1 MGKKRLVISLLLT
14 IFFVFLLQP
23 FYSTGNLLTSFL
35 ATKNHKLYRMDVFAS
50 GASTNKVE
58 LVSHTP
64 NAVFQSPNWF
74 KNPKWRKDKGNGS
87 VIHGA
92 LKSKWQDSLIKLKV
106 KGDGKLFIS
115 LRGEDKRINGKRYP
129 VLVDYKKLVVNGK
142 PVLLGRKTIWHDR
155 PFNYSLPV
163 KNGDVVTLEVTARTH
178 HFRWS
183 DLRYV
188 YDVNFKILF
197 TVFILSFLF
206 SYKFVQYVA
215 RFKIL
220 EHHSRIDIVFLCAF
234 FALLFVPML
243 KINPADK
250 SLQENRML
258 AKYPALFVSNG
269 LNLKFGSLFEKW
281 FNDRFWGREW
291 LLNLFTYINYGLNN
305 YLRNNVAFFNTDTKW
320 AFLNNGF
327 KRPDISEKKQQEII
341 SSLKKVYQFARIHN
355 IKLYMLLVPE
365 KNDIY
370 REFSHPYHYL
380 DIRFIKVITR
390 LQKELP
396 FPVVFPYQE
405 LKLAK
410 DENFVFFKTE
420 HHWTEWGAYVGYQSL
435 MDIIKKDIPNIHI
448 VQETDYNIFYDL
460 KVRGDWERNFAMG
473 QTLNTL
479 NLKSFSQARLLD
491 VLYKYYTPK
500 SKLKLTIQD
509 VDFYRTKSFV
519 NLDSQT
525 LRGIITGTSMSE
537 NLLQFL
543 PYSFHQLKYFRL
555 NNVKKV
561 SHRDTFRLLSR
572 YQHDIVKFQPDV
584 LILCFTVD
592 NLPYLLE
599 LAKV

>member
-87 VIHGA
+87 LIHGA
-92 LKSKWQDSLIKLKV
+92 LKSKWQDCLIKLKV

-155 PFNYSLPV
+155 PFNYSLSV

-291 LLNLFTYINYGLNN
+291 LIDLNTFIISKFNGLQGNEKVLVGRDGWLFYKADNGINNYRNIDLFTEEELKKIAKYLSDIDGWSKKNGKKFYYMICPDKNKIYGE
-305 YLRNNVAFFNTDTKW
+305 YFANVHKDNPDTKSR
-320 AFLNNGF
+320 AFQLISYL
-327 KRPDISEKKQQEII
+327 KRYTQVSVIYPYDV
-341 SSLKKVYQFARIHN
+341 L
-355 IKLYMLLVPE
+355 IKNKNKTLLYW
-365 KNDIY
+365 KND
-370 REFSHPYHYL
+370 
-380 DIRFIKVITR
+380 T
-390 LQKELP
+390 
-396 FPVVFPYQE
+396 
-405 LKLAK
+405 
-410 DENFVFFKTE
+410 
-420 HHWTEWGAYVGYQSL
+420 HWTELGGYYGYVTL
-435 MDIIKKDIPNIHI
+435 MKEINTTFSVDIKKYDKLVSRYYPKGDLNKMYPIFPEDISTKYLVPNFIDTAKCDSNYRDRKDTRCYNHEGTKKIVLFRDSFTSRMAPYLNSTFREVFYFWRYDIHESDLPFLKEHSDVI
-448 VQETDYNIFYDL
+448 VL
-460 KVRGDWERNFAMG
+460 AHVERFIVK
-473 QTLNTL
+473 
-479 NLKSFSQARLLD
+479 LKS
-491 VLYKYYTPK
+491 
-500 SKLKLTIQD
+500 
-509 VDFYRTKSFV
+509 
-519 NLDSQT
+519 
-525 LRGIITGTSMSE
+525 
-537 NLLQFL
+537 
-543 PYSFHQLKYFRL
+543 L
-555 NNVKKV
+555 N
-561 SHRDTFRLLSR
+561 F
-572 YQHDIVKFQPDV
+572 P
-584 LILCFTVD
+584 
-592 NLPYLLE
+592 
-599 LAKV
+599 AKD

>member
-58 LVSHTP
+58 LISHTP
-64 NAVFQSPNWF
+64 NTVFQSPNWF

-92 LKSKWQDSLIKLKV
+92 LKSKWQDSFIKLKV

-115 LRGEDKRINGKRYP
+115 LRGEDKKIDGKRYP

-163 KNGDVVTLEVTARTH
+163 KNGDVVTLEVTVRTH

-220 EHHSRIDIVFLCAF
+220 EHHSRIDIVFLCVF

-281 FNDRFWGREW
+281 FNDRFLGREW
-291 LLNLFTYINYGLNN
+291 LIKIHDSLKFYLNKYYANTKVFTGKDGWMFFQGDRKEFLF
-305 YLRNNVAFFNTDTKW
+305 
-320 AFLNNGF
+320 
-327 KRPDISEKKQQEII
+327 SEKQKQ
-341 SSLKKVYQFARIHN
+341 
-355 IKLYMLLVPE
+355 
-365 KNDIY
+365 DIY
-370 REFSHPYHYL
+370 RGVEALNKFCNQHEIKCYL
-380 DIRFIKVITR
+380 EVVPAKSSIVPEAVFRKDFFQDAEIIPLLSSLSDKIGIDII
-390 LQKELP
+390 
-396 FPVVFPYQE
+396 FPLEE
-405 LKLAK
+405 LKQAHKK
-410 DENFVFFKTE
+410 DYVYFKTD
-420 HHWTEWGAYVGYQSL
+420 HHWTEWGAYIGYKAFIEKLKEKYSHAVL
-435 MDIIKKDIPNIHI
+435 TP
-448 VQETDYNIFYDL
+448 ETDYDIFYSHQ
-460 KVRGDWERNFAMG
+460 VRAEFNRQFWKGY
-473 QTLNTL
+473 QCQSL
-479 NLKSFSQARLLD
+479 NLTDETCRLNVKYKNYKNKD
-491 VLYKYYTPK
+491 ESHVVLHEN
-500 SKLKLTIQD
+500 SKKGTK
-509 VDFYRTKSFV
+509 DFYYPKAKGKVVVIGNSFA
-519 NLDSQT
+519 
-525 LRGIITGTSMSE
+525 E
-537 NLLQFL
+537 NFVSFL
-543 PYSFHQLKYFRL
+543 PYSFQYT
-555 NNVKKV
+555 KKLR
-561 SHRDTFRLLSR
+561 SNSEGQDNFKLSR
-572 YQHDIVKFQPDV
+572 WKKDILEFHPDV
-584 LILCFTVD
+584 LVFVFHTSYIYHLKD
-592 NLPYLLE
+592 L
-599 LAKV
+599 KD